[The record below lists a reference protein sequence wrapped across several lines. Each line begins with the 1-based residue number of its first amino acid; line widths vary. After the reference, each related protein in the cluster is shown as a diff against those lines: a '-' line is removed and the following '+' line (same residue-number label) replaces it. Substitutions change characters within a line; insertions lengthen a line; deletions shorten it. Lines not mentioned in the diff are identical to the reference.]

1 MKVSLKDVKVELKT
15 HLFEVN
21 IQMFLEGLMFI
32 IKCQTWF
39 IESFN
44 WLFVRLERMIKCSN
58 GFLKAYM
65 NV

>member
-32 IKCQTWF
+32 IKC
-39 IESFN
+39 
-44 WLFVRLERMIKCSN
+44 
-58 GFLKAYM
+58 
-65 NV
+65 